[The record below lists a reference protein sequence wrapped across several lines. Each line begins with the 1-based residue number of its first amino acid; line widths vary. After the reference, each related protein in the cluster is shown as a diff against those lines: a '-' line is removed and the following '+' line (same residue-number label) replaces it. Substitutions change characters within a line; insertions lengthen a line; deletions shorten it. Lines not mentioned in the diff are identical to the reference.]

1 MKKFL
6 FALMLVAIS
15 AVSATAQSTSPKFG
29 TTAATDNTFRK
40 LSLGY
45 TSYTDATG
53 FDSVRIAPSRY
64 KTYYRI
70 ALTDSFRL
78 GFPTVTKCNAGDEIV
93 IIATGT
99 NGNKL
104 TFTTTAGTT
113 WRTAGTATLSTN
125 TSAVITF
132 VFSGTVWIEKSRVV
146 Q

>member
-6 FALMLVAIS
+6 FALMLVAFS

-29 TTAATDNTFRK
+29 TTASTDNTYRK

-78 GFPTVTKCNAGDEIV
+78 GFPTITKCNAGDEIV
-93 IIATGT
+93 IIATGAS
-99 NGNKL
+99 GNKL

-125 TSAVITF
+125 ASAVLTF
-132 VFSGTVWIEKSRVV
+132 VFSGTLWVEKSRVV